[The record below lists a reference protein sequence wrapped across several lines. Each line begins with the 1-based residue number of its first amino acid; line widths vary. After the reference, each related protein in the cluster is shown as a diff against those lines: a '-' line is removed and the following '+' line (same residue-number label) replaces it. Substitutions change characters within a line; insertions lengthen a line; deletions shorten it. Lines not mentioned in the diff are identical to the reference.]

1 VWRANTSEE
10 RLLGVSLT
18 GIMDNTLMSGQQ
30 GMEPLNDT
38 LQQLKA
44 HAVQVGSGL
53 CTKVLSQILARK
65 PGRQQ
70 SMGLLNDTLK
80 ADAVQVGSK
89 VDKHRAC
96 TLHLSCYARVDHS

>member
-1 VWRANTSEE
+1 MALQCCRCFLQSTLVDFPYLRDVWRANTSAE

-44 HAVQVGSGL
+44 HAVQVG
-53 CTKVLSQILARK
+53 CNQLA
-65 PGRQQ
+65 
-70 SMGLLNDTLK
+70 
-80 ADAVQVGSK
+80 
-89 VDKHRAC
+89 
-96 TLHLSCYARVDHS
+96 ARFVVYK